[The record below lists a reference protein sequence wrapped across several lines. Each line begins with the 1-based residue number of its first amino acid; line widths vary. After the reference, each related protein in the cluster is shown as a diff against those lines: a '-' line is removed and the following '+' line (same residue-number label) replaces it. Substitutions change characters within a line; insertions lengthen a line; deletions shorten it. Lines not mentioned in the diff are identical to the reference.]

1 MTDGCDQDLI
11 SDAAELMRKALLLL
25 DAAGA
30 TLAGTHLEQA
40 LHSVSEQLEVR

>member
-1 MTDGCDQDLI
+1 MI
-11 SDAAELMRKALLLL
+11 AEAAALMRKALVLL

-40 LHSVSEQLEVR
+40 LHSVSEELEVR